1 MNNNPK
7 IITCNIIVAILA
19 IVSIITLCT
28 GNFFRLT
35 VTVNVTDQLLNTY
48 LEDSDIAESN
58 SEFDY
63 QELFDGIDFE
73 IPLTIQIKS
82 ATLLKSITGKS
93 SEAVQALMSDQIDV
107 VVDNLLNAV
116 DKVVES
122 LAKVVVNT
130 VVERA
135 EEEIYNQLQEELGG
149 NVTEEQVQTELESEY
164 GVSQEDIETLQSDL
178 SNTLIAFLNGDTD
191 DVSQTLEESE
201 TLDNLVNVYAE
212 QALIE
217 ESGEGSYTQAQ
228 IDAKAVELKDQVVNE
243 LDENLEKFSD
253 GEDFNKES
261 VIVGLLNQ
269 AGIDEDIS
277 LNNMEEVKTF
287 LSNKMY
293 GALGDEAESAISMV
307 LKGLGAFLLIV
318 ILSWAY
324 LILKIFFKFFAR
336 NKTVGM
342 FVPKFF
348 GWMPYVLFAGI
359 PNLFFRNLDKII
371 DAVSKRMD
379 VGADTI
385 AAISQ
390 YSEMVTIKFSSATWV
405 SAVCCL
411 VLFVLWFPYHK
422 WRRQE
427 KDKKKMGQF

>member
-261 VIVGLLNQ
+261 VIVGLINQ
-269 AGIDEDIS
+269 AGIDEDMS